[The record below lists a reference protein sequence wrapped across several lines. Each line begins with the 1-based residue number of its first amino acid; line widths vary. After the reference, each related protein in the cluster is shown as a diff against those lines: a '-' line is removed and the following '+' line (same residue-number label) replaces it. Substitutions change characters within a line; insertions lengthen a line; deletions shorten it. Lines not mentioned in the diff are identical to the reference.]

1 MTRRIS
7 SATRLAAIVAIVS
20 FAACGEDPPSPGPG
34 TLTATLVSPNG
45 DEGAAVV
52 ALFGEGIESV
62 SPIAPTQV
70 FPRINDDGAR
80 IVLVNQDGGL
90 LEFRVALT
98 DMTRKP
104 DVVVVEVAGPDDE
117 LRSDVTAY
125 DLELIR

>member
-1 MTRRIS
+1 
-7 SATRLAAIVAIVS
+7 
-20 FAACGEDPPSPGPG
+20 
-34 TLTATLVSPNG
+34 VSPNG

-62 SPIAPTQV
+62 SAIAPTQV

-125 DLELIR
+125 DLELIQ